1 MTKTPFEDWTHD
13 QLVEFAR
20 KAQALVEE
28 LELGNKVLQDQLK
41 KNADYIMK
49 LSGAHHDRT

>member
-1 MTKTPFEDWTHD
+1 MIKTPFEDWTHD

-28 LELGNKVLQDQLK
+28 LEPEKQSSSRSTEEKCGLHNETIWS
-41 KNADYIMK
+41 AP
-49 LSGAHHDRT
+49 